1 MEFRKVFFLDLDPR
15 SCSLEVRL
23 EFRVRHSNMFGEQAK
38 ENLKD
43 GFICYTLFAVYLQ

>member
-1 MEFRKVFFLDLDPR
+1 MEYRKVFFLDSDPR
-15 SCSLEVRL
+15 SCSHVRL
-23 EFRVRHSNMFGEQAK
+23 ESRVRLSNMYVEQSK